1 MSLSAEKTN
10 NDFASLGAA
19 RFLFLAYKHNCS
31 SFCEGL
37 VEIWEDR
44 NSFYLFMELCSG
56 GELYHSIS
64 ARYGLHASLKVREI
78 FQGAWNVLYKD
89 QARCFP
95 ESLSFILVHAI
106 SQVNILMFLGSR
118 PTPSNNLSLQMRRGS
133 LPEWEA
139 ALVMKVVLQVLKHCH
154 SNGIIHRDV
163 KPENFMLKVSLS

>member
-64 ARYGLHASLKVREI
+64 ARYGLHASLKERFFKVHGMFFTKI
-78 FQGAWNVLYKD
+78 KHNAFLSPCASFLYM
-89 QARCFP
+89 Q
-95 ESLSFILVHAI
+95 
-106 SQVNILMFLGSR
+106 
-118 PTPSNNLSLQMRRGS
+118 
-133 LPEWEA
+133 
-139 ALVMKVVLQVLKHCH
+139 
-154 SNGIIHRDV
+154 
-163 KPENFMLKVSLS
+163 